1 MAHYN
6 LYESLGIDRS
16 TSTQG
21 IAEDID
27 KRLSTG
33 NTPNPGGEDEL
44 QVARQVIA
52 DPTKRGMY
60 DARLDDPSAP
70 EIDIAALR
78 DLSELQVSAQ
88 GQQPQQQQSQAQPI
102 SQQLQQPGQPQQPQ
116 QPQQPKQPS
125 KLKREFA
132 RSSKVA
138 LTVAAVVPLLA
149 VLVLFGAYKGV
160 SWFFSDARDVK
171 NLSQEFLDLRK
182 KGETQM
188 WMDDHVGKEFMSDAS
203 DYFDL
208 DDGGYE
214 GMNKEFDALAPQP
227 REVTKSNDFARF
239 VLTEESVDRYED
251 FYLVSV
257 EDNNGILKGILFF
270 GVGNDGPKL
279 LNMNILDR

>member
-33 NTPNPGGEDEL
+33 NTSNPGGEDEL

-52 DPTKRGMY
+52 NPTKRGMY

-78 DLSELQVSAQ
+78 DLAELQVPAQ
-88 GQQPQQQQSQAQPI
+88 GQQQQSQAQPI
-102 SQQLQQPGQPQQPQ
+102 SQQFQQPGQPQQPQ
-116 QPQQPKQPS
+116 HPKQPKQPS

-132 RSSKVA
+132 RSSKLA
-138 LTVAAVVPLLA
+138 LTLAAVVPLLA

-160 SWFFSDARDVK
+160 SWIFGDEREVK

-188 WMDDHVGKEFMSDAS
+188 WLDDNLGKGAMTYSS
-203 DYFDL
+203 DYFGL

-214 GMNKEFDALAPQP
+214 GMNEEFDALAPEP
-227 REVTKSNDFARF
+227 GEITKSNDFARF

-257 EDNNGILKGILFF
+257 EDNNGILKGLLFF
-270 GVGNDGPKL
+270 GVGNDGPEL
-279 LNMNILDR
+279 LNMNLIDR

>member
-6 LYESLGIDRS
+6 LYESLGIDRG
-16 TSTQG
+16 TSTQD

-33 NTPNPGGEDEL
+33 NTSNPGGEDEL

-52 DPTKRGMY
+52 DPSKRGMY
-60 DARLDDPSAP
+60 DARLDDPNAP

-78 DLSELQVSAQ
+78 DLAELQVSVQ
-88 GQQPQQQQSQAQPI
+88 GQPPQPQPQPLQFQQF
-102 SQQLQQPGQPQQPQ
+102 Q

-125 KLKREFA
+125 KLQREFA
-132 RSSKVA
+132 RSSKLA
-138 LTVAAVVPLLA
+138 LTLAAVVPLLA
-149 VLVLFGAYKGV
+149 VLVLFGGYKGV
-160 SWFFSDARDVK
+160 SWFFGDEREVK

-188 WMDDHVGKEFMSDAS
+188 WLDDNVGKDTMTDAEE
-203 DYFDL
+203 YFDL

-214 GMNKEFDALAPQP
+214 GMNVEFDALAPEP
-227 REVTKSNDFARF
+227 GEIIKSNDFARF
-239 VLTEESVDRYED
+239 VLPEDQVARYKD

-257 EDNNGILKGILFF
+257 KDNKGKLKGMLFF
-270 GVGNDGPKL
+270 GIANSGPKL
-279 LNMNILDR
+279 LNVEKLDR

>member
-27 KRLSTG
+27 KRLNTG
-33 NTPNPGGEDEL
+33 NTSNPGGEDEL

-78 DLSELQVSAQ
+78 DLSELQVPAQ
-88 GQQPQQQQSQAQPI
+88 GQQ
-102 SQQLQQPGQPQQPQ
+102 QQLQQPGQPQ

-132 RSSKVA
+132 RSSKLA
-138 LTVAAVVPLLA
+138 LTLAAVVPLLA

-160 SWFFSDARDVK
+160 SWIFGDEREVK

-182 KGETQM
+182 EDETKA
-188 WMDDHVGKEFMSDAS
+188 WFDDHAALAFEGNW
-203 DYFDL
+203 DYFNL
-208 DDGGYE
+208 YNGGYE
-214 GMNKEFDALAPQP
+214 GMNKHFDALALEAG
-227 REVTKSNDFARF
+227 EVTKSNDLARF
-239 VLTEESVDRYED
+239 VLTEYQVDDYED
-251 FYLVSV
+251 YYLVSV
-257 EDNNGILKGILFF
+257 DDNNGKVKGLLFF
-270 GVGNDGPKL
+270 GVNDGDPKL
-279 LNMNILDR
+279 LLVDKHNR

>member
-16 TSTQG
+16 TSTLD

-33 NTPNPGGEDEL
+33 NTSNPGGEDEL

-78 DLSELQVSAQ
+78 DLSELQVPAQ
-88 GQQPQQQQSQAQPI
+88 GQQ
-102 SQQLQQPGQPQQPQ
+102 QQLQQPGQPQ

>member
-16 TSTQG
+16 TSTQD

-33 NTPNPGGEDEL
+33 NTSNLGGEDEL

-78 DLSELQVSAQ
+78 DLGELQVPAQ
-88 GQQPQQQQSQAQPI
+88 GQQQQSQAQPI
-102 SQQLQQPGQPQQPQ
+102 SQQFQQPGQPQ

-132 RSSKVA
+132 RSSKLA
-138 LTVAAVVPLLA
+138 LTLAAVVPLLA

-160 SWFFSDARDVK
+160 SWFFSDEREVK

-188 WMDDHVGKEFMSDAS
+188 WMDEHVGKEFMSDAS

-227 REVTKSNDFARF
+227 GEITKSNDFARF

-257 EDNNGILKGILFF
+257 EDNNGILKGLLFF
-270 GVGNDGPKL
+270 GVGNDGPEL
-279 LNMNILDR
+279 LNMNLIDR

>member
-16 TSTQG
+16 TSTQD
-21 IAEDID
+21 IAKDID

-33 NTPNPGGEDEL
+33 NTSNPGGEDEL

-60 DARLDDPSAP
+60 DARLDDPNAP

-78 DLSELQVSAQ
+78 DLGEMQVPVQAQ
-88 GQQPQQQQSQAQPI
+88 AQPQQF
-102 SQQLQQPGQPQQPQ
+102 QQPGQPQQPQ
-116 QPQQPKQPS
+116 RPQQPKQPS

-132 RSSKVA
+132 RSSKLA
-138 LTVAAVVPLLA
+138 LTVAAIVPLLA

-160 SWFFSDARDVK
+160 SWFFGDEREVK

-188 WMDDHVGKEFMSDAS
+188 WLDDHVGKEFMSDAS

-214 GMNKEFDALAPQP
+214 GMNKEFDAPALQP

-257 EDNNGILKGILFF
+257 EDNNGKLKGLLFF
-270 GVGNDGPKL
+270 GVGNSGPKL

>member
-16 TSTQG
+16 TSTQD
-21 IAEDID
+21 IAKDID

-33 NTPNPGGEDEL
+33 NASNPGGEDEL

-60 DARLDDPSAP
+60 DARLDDPNAP

-78 DLSELQVSAQ
+78 DLGEMQVPAQ
-88 GQQPQQQQSQAQPI
+88 GQAQPQQFQQFP
-102 SQQLQQPGQPQQPQ
+102 QPGQPQQPQQ

-132 RSSKVA
+132 RSSKLA
-138 LTVAAVVPLLA
+138 LTVAAIVPLLA

-160 SWFFSDARDVK
+160 SWFFGDEREVK

-214 GMNKEFDALAPQP
+214 GMNKEFDALALQP

-257 EDNNGILKGILFF
+257 EDNNGKLKGLLFF
-270 GVGNDGPKL
+270 GVGNSGPKL

>member
-33 NTPNPGGEDEL
+33 NTSNPGGEDEL

-78 DLSELQVSAQ
+78 DLGELQVPAQ
-88 GQQPQQQQSQAQPI
+88 GQQQQSQAQPI
-102 SQQLQQPGQPQQPQ
+102 SQQFQQPGQPQ

-132 RSSKVA
+132 RSSKLA
-138 LTVAAVVPLLA
+138 LTLAAVVPLLA

-160 SWFFSDARDVK
+160 SWFFSDERDVK

-214 GMNKEFDALAPQP
+214 GMNKEFDALAPEP
-227 REVTKSNDFARF
+227 GEITKSNDFARF
-239 VLTEESVDRYED
+239 VLPEDQIDRYKN

-257 EDNNGILKGILFF
+257 KDNNGKLKGLLFF
-270 GVGNDGPKL
+270 GIGNNGPKL
-279 LNMNILDR
+279 LNVQKLDR

>member
-16 TSTQG
+16 TSTQD

-33 NTPNPGGEDEL
+33 NTSNPGGEDEL

-78 DLSELQVSAQ
+78 DLSELQVPAQ
-88 GQQPQQQQSQAQPI
+88 GQQQQSQAQPI
-102 SQQLQQPGQPQQPQ
+102 SQQFQQPGQPQ

-132 RSSKVA
+132 RSSKLA
-138 LTVAAVVPLLA
+138 LTLAAVVPLLA

-188 WMDDHVGKEFMSDAS
+188 WLDDNLGKDAMPDAS
-203 DYFDL
+203 FYFDL

-214 GMNKEFDALAPQP
+214 GMNEEFDALAPEP
-227 REVTKSNDFARF
+227 GEITKSNDFARF
-239 VLTEESVDRYED
+239 VLPEDQIDRYKN

-257 EDNNGILKGILFF
+257 KDNNGKLKGLLFF
-270 GVGNDGPKL
+270 GIGNNGPKL
-279 LNMNILDR
+279 LNVQKLDR

>member
-16 TSTQG
+16 ASTQD
-21 IAEDID
+21 IAENID

-33 NTPNPGGEDEL
+33 NTSNPGGEDEL
-44 QVARQVIA
+44 QVARQIIA

-60 DARLDDPSAP
+60 DARLDDPNAP

-78 DLSELQVSAQ
+78 DLGELQVPAQ
-88 GQQPQQQQSQAQPI
+88 GQQFQQF
-102 SQQLQQPGQPQQPQ
+102 Q

-125 KLKREFA
+125 KLQHEFA
-132 RSSKVA
+132 RSSKLA
-138 LTVAAVVPLLA
+138 LTLAAVVPLLA

-160 SWFFSDARDVK
+160 SWFFGDEREVK

-188 WMDDHVGKEFMSDAS
+188 WLDDNVGKDAMTDAE

-214 GMNKEFDALAPQP
+214 GMNKEFDALALEPG
-227 REVTKSNDFARF
+227 EVTKSNDFARF
-239 VLTEESVDRYED
+239 VLAEDQVDRYKD
-251 FYLVSV
+251 FYWVSI
-257 EDNNGILKGILFF
+257 EDNNGKLKGMLFF
-270 GVGNDGPKL
+270 GIANSGPKL
-279 LNMNILDR
+279 LYVEKLDR

>member
-16 TSTQG
+16 ASTQD
-21 IAEDID
+21 IAENID

-33 NTPNPGGEDEL
+33 NTSNPGGEDEL
-44 QVARQVIA
+44 QVARQIIA

-60 DARLDDPSAP
+60 DARLDDPNAP

-78 DLSELQVSAQ
+78 DLAELQVPAQ
-88 GQQPQQQQSQAQPI
+88 GQPPQPQPQPLQFQQFQQS
-102 SQQLQQPGQPQQPQ
+102 
-116 QPQQPKQPS
+116 QQPKQPS
-125 KLKREFA
+125 KLQREFA
-132 RSSKVA
+132 RSSKLA
-138 LTVAAVVPLLA
+138 LTLAAVVPLLA

-160 SWFFSDARDVK
+160 SWFFGDEREVK

-188 WMDDHVGKEFMSDAS
+188 WLDDNVGKDAMTDAE

-214 GMNKEFDALAPQP
+214 GMNKEFDALALEPG
-227 REVTKSNDFARF
+227 EVTKSNDFARF
-239 VLTEESVDRYED
+239 VLAEDQVDRYKD
-251 FYLVSV
+251 FYWVSI
-257 EDNNGILKGILFF
+257 EDNNGKLKGMLFF
-270 GVGNDGPKL
+270 GIANSGPKL
-279 LNMNILDR
+279 LYVEKLDR

>member
-6 LYESLGIDRS
+6 LYESLGIDRN
-16 TSTQG
+16 TSTQD

-33 NTPNPGGEDEL
+33 NTSNPGGEDEL

-78 DLSELQVSAQ
+78 DLSELQVPAQ
-88 GQQPQQQQSQAQPI
+88 GQQPQQQQF
-102 SQQLQQPGQPQQPQ
+102 QQPGQPQQPQ

-132 RSSKVA
+132 RSSKLA
-138 LTVAAVVPLLA
+138 LTVAAIVPLLA

-160 SWFFSDARDVK
+160 SWFFGDEREVK

-182 KGETQM
+182 KGETRM
-188 WMDDHVGKEFMSDAS
+188 WLDDNVGKDAMTDAE

-214 GMNKEFDALAPQP
+214 GMNKEFDALAPEP
-227 REVTKSNDFARF
+227 GEITKSNDFARF
-239 VLTEESVDRYED
+239 VLPEDQVDRYKD

-257 EDNNGILKGILFF
+257 KDNKGMLKGMLFF
-270 GVGNDGPKL
+270 GIANSDPKL
-279 LNMNILDR
+279 LYAEKLDR

>member
-6 LYESLGIDRS
+6 LYESLGIDRG

-33 NTPNPGGEDEL
+33 NTSNPGGEDEL

-70 EIDIAALR
+70 EIDIAVLR
-78 DLSELQVSAQ
+78 DLGEMQVPAQ
-88 GQQPQQQQSQAQPI
+88 GQQPQQA
-102 SQQLQQPGQPQQPQ
+102 Q

-132 RSSKVA
+132 RSSKLA
-138 LTVAAVVPLLA
+138 LTVAAIVPLLA

-160 SWFFSDARDVK
+160 SWFFGDEREVK

-214 GMNKEFDALAPQP
+214 GMNKEFDALALQP

-257 EDNNGILKGILFF
+257 EDNNGKLKGLLFF
-270 GVGNDGPKL
+270 GVGNSGPKL

>member
-6 LYESLGIDRS
+6 LYESLGIDRN

-33 NTPNPGGEDEL
+33 NASNPGGEDEL
-44 QVARQVIA
+44 QVARKVIA

-60 DARLDDPSAP
+60 DARLDDPNAP

-78 DLSELQVSAQ
+78 DLSELQVPAQ
-88 GQQPQQQQSQAQPI
+88 GQQQQSQQQSQAQPI
-102 SQQLQQPGQPQQPQ
+102 SQQFQQPGQPQQPQ
-116 QPQQPKQPS
+116 QPRQPS

-132 RSSKVA
+132 RSSKLA

-160 SWFFSDARDVK
+160 SWFFGDEREVK

-188 WMDDHVGKEFMSDAS
+188 WLDDNLGKDAMTYSS
-203 DYFDL
+203 DYFGL

-214 GMNKEFDALAPQP
+214 GMNEEFDALAPEP
-227 REVTKSNDFARF
+227 GEITKSNDFARF
-239 VLTEESVDRYED
+239 VLPEDQIDRYKD

-257 EDNNGILKGILFF
+257 NDNNGKLKGMLFF
-270 GVGNDGPKL
+270 GIGNNGPKL
-279 LNMNILDR
+279 LNAEKLDH

>member
-33 NTPNPGGEDEL
+33 NTSNPGGEDEL

-78 DLSELQVSAQ
+78 DLGELQVPAQ
-88 GQQPQQQQSQAQPI
+88 EQQQQF
-102 SQQLQQPGQPQQPQ
+102 QQPGQPQ

-132 RSSKVA
+132 RSSKLA
-138 LTVAAVVPLLA
+138 LTLAAVVPLLA

-160 SWFFSDARDVK
+160 SWFFSDEREVK

-188 WMDDHVGKEFMSDAS
+188 WMDEHVGKEFMSDAS

-227 REVTKSNDFARF
+227 REITKSNDFARF

-257 EDNNGILKGILFF
+257 EDNNGILKGLLFF
-270 GVGNDGPKL
+270 GVGNDGPEL
-279 LNMNILDR
+279 LNMNLIDR